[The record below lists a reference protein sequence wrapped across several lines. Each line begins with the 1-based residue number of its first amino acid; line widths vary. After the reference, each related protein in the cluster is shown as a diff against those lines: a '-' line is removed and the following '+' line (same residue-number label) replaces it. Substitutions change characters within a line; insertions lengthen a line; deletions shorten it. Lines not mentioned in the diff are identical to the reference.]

1 MSGKTQLMSQYYNL
15 QKTIIKKQ
23 KNHEKMI
30 LLFQVGDFFET
41 FDQDAIIFA
50 DLTKVVLTQKNGHPM
65 AGVPIKNY
73 DHHVD
78 NVLKNG
84 YEIAIAKQLETPLE
98 AKKRGSKIVERGVTE
113 IITKGTWS
121 SPRDIY
127 RFVLVMLKYRD
138 YFYVTYGDGKT
149 GDAYQEEVLPK
160 YVSSLLNRV
169 DPAAILTNHPLPK
182 SCLINDSFFS
192 DNYGTIPIEK
202 IDHKLKNNLDI
213 KRESVAIL
221 EKYFLEKG
229 YSVFFSPE
237 QLGQKNVQIGQGVLR
252 KLEVFRGINPAVP
265 SLISYL
271 DKTQSA
277 MGRRRLRLQLI
288 NPSMDQDY
296 LQELWNSVEKMM
308 DIRHL
313 DCSIGDLN
321 KLVNKLDTVD
331 KCYKLAC
338 AIEKSLN
345 LLVGVGNSLPKSL
358 HHEIYRVRQ
367 LVIHR
372 FIKDTINNNVP
383 LGEGAFCNHHQV
395 SELFMNYEKV
405 MGEINNLPLK
415 LSINC
420 SLKNNKILGYFLES
434 KLPLEEPFI
443 LKQGLVNRYRY
454 SHPELIKLVAKVQL
468 IEQKMENI
476 EGKIFK
482 ELIEEIN
489 KKKDEIV
496 LLAKLVGICD
506 FLYSSAKVAR
516 DNNYYKPEISK
527 DELVMD
533 DLRHL
538 VIEKQLEY
546 FVSNK
551 LDFSKKK
558 QAIITGPNMGGK
570 STFLKSVGIAVI
582 VSQAGMFVPCRL
594 KTPLINKIFLRMG
607 SDDNTTAGEST
618 FMIEMLE
625 CKQILELADQRSLVL
640 IDEICRG
647 TSPRSGISLAFAI
660 ATELFS
666 KNQCYTLI
674 STHYH
679 VLARQ
684 LKNFPLCCNLS
695 ATIDIDGRLTHK
707 IIPGIAKNSF
717 GIEVAQ
723 SAGLSR
729 ELLSH
734 ATAIFDKIAVNI
746 AIDNKQTND
755 CFRD

>member
-1 MSGKTQLMSQYYNL
+1 MSGKTQLMVQYYNL
-15 QKTIIKKQ
+15 RKIIINKQ
-23 KNHEKMI
+23 KNHKKMI

-84 YEIAIAKQLETPLE
+84 YEIALAKQLETPLE
-98 AKKRGSKIVERGVTE
+98 AKKRGAKIVERGITE

-121 SPRDIY
+121 SPGDIY

-182 SCLINDSFFS
+182 SCLINNNFFS

-202 IDHKLKNNLDI
+202 IDHKLKNNLNI

-221 EKYFLEKG
+221 QKYFLEKG
-229 YSVFFSPE
+229 YSVSFRPE

-271 DKTQSA
+271 DKTQSP
-277 MGRRRLRLQLI
+277 MGKRRLRLQLI

-321 KLVNKLDTVD
+321 KLINRLDTVD
-331 KCYKLAC
+331 RCYKLAF
-338 AIEKSLN
+338 AIDKSIN
-345 LLVGVGNSLPKSL
+345 LLVGIGNSLPKSL
-358 HHEIYRVRQ
+358 HHEIYRIRK
-367 LVIHR
+367 LVIHQ
-372 FIKDTINNNVP
+372 FIKDTISNNVP
-383 LGEGAFCNHHQV
+383 VGDGAFCNHHRV
-395 SELFMNYEKV
+395 RELFLQYEKT
-405 MGEINNLPLK
+405 MGKIHNLPLK

-420 SLKNNKILGYFLES
+420 NLKNNKILGYFLES
-434 KLPLEEPFI
+434 KVPLEEPFI

-454 SHPELIKLVAKVQL
+454 SHPELIKLVAQVKL
-468 IEQKMENI
+468 IKQKMQNI
-476 EGKIFK
+476 EGEIFS
-482 ELIEEIN
+482 ELVGQIN
-489 KKKDEIV
+489 KKKEDIV

-506 FLYSSAKVAR
+506 FLYSSARVAR

-538 VIEKQLEY
+538 IIEKQLEY

-551 LDFSKKK
+551 LDFSKNKH
-558 QAIITGPNMGGK
+558 AIITGPNMGGK
-570 STFLKSVGIAVI
+570 STFLKSVGIVVI

-594 KTPLINKIFLRMG
+594 KTPLINKIFIRMG

-625 CKQILELADQRSLVL
+625 CKQILELADKRSLVL

-660 ATELFS
+660 AMELFS
-666 KNQCYTLI
+666 KNQSYALI

-679 VLARQ
+679 VLAQQ
-684 LKNFPLCCNLS
+684 LEGFPLCFNLS
-695 ATIDIDGRLTHK
+695 AAMGIDGRLTHK
-707 IIPGIAKNSF
+707 IIPGIAKKSF
-717 GIEVAQ
+717 GLEVAQ

-729 ELLSH
+729 ELLNH
-734 ATAIFDKIAVNI
+734 AIKIFNKIAVNI
-746 AIDNKQTND
+746 ALESK
-755 CFRD
+755 